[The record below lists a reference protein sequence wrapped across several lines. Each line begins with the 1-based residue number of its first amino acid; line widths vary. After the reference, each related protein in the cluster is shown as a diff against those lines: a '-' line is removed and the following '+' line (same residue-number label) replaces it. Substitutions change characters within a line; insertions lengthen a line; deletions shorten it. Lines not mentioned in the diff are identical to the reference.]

1 MSRNHNGVDPDQPLD
16 EILAAYLKT
25 ETAGQPAQRQALLA
39 KYPQFAAELAE
50 FFADFDRL
58 EGLAK
63 PLRAVRQAAAPRGET
78 DTVDEKPA
86 TASATP
92 RTTKVRCPTCHN
104 PIQLAQ
110 DSAEVLC
117 PGCGNSFRLRD
128 AQYTDTTSGMKR
140 LGKFQLLERLGL
152 GSFGAVWKAR
162 DTELDRIVALKI
174 PHTGLLTEREELER
188 FQREARAAAQ
198 LRHPNIVSVHEVA
211 RLNELP
217 VIVAEF
223 VAGVP
228 LKDLLEDRRLS
239 FRQAAALTAQV
250 ADALEYAHSL
260 GVVHRDIKPA
270 NVMLLR
276 GPTAQNPAGAS
287 SSPGQ
292 DELADIGKP
301 MILDFGLAL
310 RDAVETTMTV
320 DGHVLGTPAYMS
332 PEQAAGQSHKAD
344 RRSDVYSL
352 GVVLYQ
358 LLTGELPF
366 RGSRV
371 MLLDKVL
378 HEEPQPPRKLND
390 KIPRDLETI
399 CLKCLRKETGRRY
412 ASAAKLA
419 EDLRCF
425 LRGEPIAAR
434 RVSAA
439 EQVLRW
445 VRRRPAVA
453 GLLLASAVAAVG
465 VTAAAVGWT
474 YNQELAKAK
483 QATEEALETADRFL
497 YFNRI
502 GLAERSWWDNNPGRT
517 RDLLQ
522 LCPPVRRGWEWHYL
536 DRLTNSEVLA
546 LPQQP
551 DSVACAAYSPDGRFL
566 ASLGFDETLKIW
578 DADSGREITKLSH
591 GAGSYGWLAFSP
603 DGKRLASAR
612 GVGGEAGTVKV
623 WDLTP
628 LAQRG
633 EAGQVK
639 EVWHKDGLIGE
650 YCRATFSPDSR
661 SLAVACGQLAGH
673 KGQVLVFQSLDGRK
687 LFSLRT
693 THEAALGVAFSPDG
707 QRIASGSGGT
717 EASIDRSP
725 GAIQIWDAKTGEELK
740 QLRREGPKVHKGA
753 VQEVAFSPDGKLLV
767 SAGSD
772 RLVKLWD
779 AATYQEIT
787 TLYGHTAPVASVAFR
802 SDGKELATADWH
814 GVVKVWDVAS
824 AEARFTIRGHTAEA
838 LSVAYHPQGKRL
850 VSAGYDRMVR
860 VWDATTSQEAR
871 TLRGHTGSVR
881 GVAFHCDGRLL
892 VSGGHDRTVRVWDLD
907 GKEPL
912 HTLATLNDAV
922 WCVAFSPDGTKVAAG
937 SGDWAK
943 KQEKGQV
950 TVWDWPSGRERFR
963 RFAHVGL
970 VWSVVFSPDSQRL
983 ASAGGENH
991 APGDIKLWDAGSGK
1005 VLFTIKSPGGGVTGV
1020 AFSPDSRRL
1029 AGTIWHDRAARI
1041 WDAATGKEQLSLDL
1055 GADKPWCVTFSPDG
1069 RKLITGGSVAKL
1081 WDAAGG
1087 LPLANL
1093 AGHTDDIHGLAV
1105 SPDGRRVASASL
1117 DQTVRLWDVADG
1129 QEVLTLKGHT
1139 AAIFGVAYS
1148 PDGNLIA
1155 SGSDDGTVKIW
1166 NGTPRDHGP
1175 VPKK

>member
-1 MSRNHNGVDPDQPLD
+1 VDPNQTLD
-16 EILAAYLKT
+16 EILAAYLK
-25 ETAGQPAQRQALLA
+25 ADASAQPAQRQALLA
-39 KYPQFAAELAE
+39 KHPEFAAELAE
-50 FFADFDRL
+50 FFADFDRF
-58 EGLAK
+58 EGLAG
-63 PLRAVRQAAAPRGET
+63 PLRAIRQAAQPLRSET

-86 TASATP
+86 TDSSTP
-92 RTTKVRCPTCHN
+92 LTMKVRCPTCHN

-117 PGCGNSFRLRD
+117 PGCGSSFRLRD
-128 AQYTDTTSGMKR
+128 AQYTDTTSGMKHM
-140 LGKFQLLERLGL
+140 GKFQLLERLGL

-223 VAGVP
+223 VAGAP
-228 LKDLLEDRRLS
+228 LKDLLDDRRLS

-276 GPTAQNPAGAS
+276 GPTAHNPAGAA
-287 SSPGQ
+287 PGSAQ

-378 HEEPQPPRKLND
+378 HEEPQPPRKVND

-399 CLKCLRKETGRRY
+399 CLQCLRKEPSKRY

-434 RVSAA
+434 RVSAV
-439 EQVLRW
+439 EQSLRW

-465 VTAAAVGWT
+465 VTAAAVGWA
-474 YNQELAKAK
+474 YNQELATSK
-483 QATEEALETADRFL
+483 QATEAALNTADSLL

-502 GLAERSWWDNNPGRT
+502 GLAQRSWWDNNPGRT
-517 RDLLQ
+517 RELLKD
-522 LCPPVRRGWEWHYL
+522 CPAPRRGWEWHYL
-536 DRLTNSEVLA
+536 DRLSHSEL
-546 LPQQP
+546 LPLPPQAT
-551 DSVACAAYSPDGRFL
+551 SIGCAAFSPDGRFL
-566 ASLGFDETLKIW
+566 ASLDFDGLLKIW
-578 DADSGREITKLSH
+578 DAATGRELTALPQ
-591 GAGSYGWLAFSP
+591 GARDGGWLAFSP
-603 DGKRLASAR
+603 VGSWLASAA
-612 GVGGEAGTVKV
+612 GSGGEAGTVKL

-628 LAQRG
+628 LLRNG
-633 EAGQVK
+633 EAGAIK
-639 EVWHKDGLIGE
+639 EQWRLEGVIGQG
-650 YCRATFSPDSR
+650 CRAKFSPDGQY
-661 SLAVACGQLAGH
+661 LAVACGQLARQ
-673 KGQVLVFQSLDGRK
+673 KAQVLVFRSADGRK
-687 LFSLRT
+687 LFDPLLMT
-693 THEAALGVAFSPDG
+693 QDGALGVAFSPNG
-707 QRIASGSGGT
+707 ERIATSSGGT
-717 EASIDRSP
+717 NDSIDQSP
-725 GAIQIWDAKTGEELK
+725 GAIQIWDGQTGKELK
-740 QLRREGPKVHKGA
+740 HLKGPKVHKGA
-753 VQEVAFSPDGKLLV
+753 IQEVAFSPDGKLLA

-779 AATYQEIT
+779 AASYQEVA
-787 TLYGHTAPVASVAFR
+787 TLYGHTAPVASLAFR
-802 SDGKELATADWH
+802 ADGKELATSDWQ
-814 GVVKVWDVAS
+814 GVVKVWDVAG
-824 AEARFTIRGHTAEA
+824 AEERFTIRGHTALA
-838 LSVAYHPQGKRL
+838 LSVAYDPLGKRL
-850 VSAGYDRMVR
+850 VSAGYDGMLH

-871 TLRGHTGSVR
+871 TLRGHAGSVH
-881 GVAFHCDGRLL
+881 GVAFDPKGRWL
-892 VSGGHDRTVRVWDLD
+892 VSGSHDCTVRLWDLASN
-907 GKEPL
+907 GPPHK
-912 HTLATLNDAV
+912 LATVNDAV

-937 SGDWAK
+937 SGDWMK
-943 KQEKGQV
+943 KGDKGQV

-963 RFAHVGL
+963 RLAHFGL
-970 VWSVVFSPDSQRL
+970 VWSVAFSPDGKRL
-983 ASAGGENH
+983 ASAGGETH
-991 APGDIKLWDAGSGK
+991 SPGDIKIWDAGSGE
-1005 VLFTIKSPGGGVTGV
+1005 VLSTIGSPEGGFTDV
-1020 AFSPDSRRL
+1020 AFSPDGQRL
-1029 AGTIWHDRAARI
+1029 AGVVLTAGLAKI
-1041 WDAATGKEQLSLDL
+1041 WDPATGKPQRTLEL
-1055 GADKPWCVTFSPDG
+1055 GSDWPRCVAFSRDG
-1069 RKLITGGSVAKL
+1069 RNLITGGKFVKL
-1081 WDAAGG
+1081 WDAADGQ
-1087 LPLANL
+1087 LLAKV
-1093 AGHTDDIHGLAV
+1093 AGHADDIEKLAV
-1105 SPDGRRVASASL
+1105 SPDGRRVASASGDHTL
-1117 DQTVRLWDVADG
+1117 RLWDLAAR

-1139 AAIFGVAYS
+1139 SHVWGVAYS
-1148 PDGNLIA
+1148 PDGNLLA
-1155 SGSDDGTVKIW
+1155 SVSEDGRVKLW
-1166 NGTPRDHGP
+1166 DGRPRD
-1175 VPKK
+1175 KK